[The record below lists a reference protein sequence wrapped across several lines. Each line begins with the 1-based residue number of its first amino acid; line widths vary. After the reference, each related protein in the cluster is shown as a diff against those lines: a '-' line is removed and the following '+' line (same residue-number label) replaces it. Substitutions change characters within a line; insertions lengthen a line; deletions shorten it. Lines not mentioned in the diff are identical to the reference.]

1 MPYDPKRR
9 NRRSIRLPDY
19 DYSQPGAYFVTAC
32 THNRVCLFGQVIGGG
47 MQLNSYGRI
56 VTEEWHRT
64 ERIHNH
70 VALDASV
77 VMPNHVHGSI
87 GITVDL
93 DDDGSNDRRDTA
105 RRVPTRTNRR
115 FGQPRPGSLPT
126 IVRGFKGAA
135 TCRINRRRGTP
146 GEPVWQRNY
155 YEHIVRDRRELE
167 RIRRYI
173 HRNPA
178 RWHRD
183 RNHPA

>member
-1 MPYDPKRR
+1 ME
-9 NRRSIRLPDY
+9 RSGI
-19 DYSQPGAYFVTAC
+19 
-32 THNRVCLFGQVIGGG
+32 
-47 MQLNSYGRI
+47 
-56 VTEEWHRT
+56 
-64 ERIHNH
+64 
-70 VALDASV
+70 
-77 VMPNHVHGSI
+77 NHVHGII
-87 GITVDL
+87 GIMHQ
-93 DDDGSNDRRDTA
+93 SERRRGVLRHAPA
-105 RRVPTRTNRR
+105 RGFKSPSQTL
-115 FGQPRPGSLPT
+115 GA